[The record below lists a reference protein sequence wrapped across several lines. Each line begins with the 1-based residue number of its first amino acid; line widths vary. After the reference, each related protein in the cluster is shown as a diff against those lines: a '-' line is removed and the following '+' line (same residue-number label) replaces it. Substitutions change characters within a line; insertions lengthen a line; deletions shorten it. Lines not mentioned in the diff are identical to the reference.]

1 MTVHKPSSA
10 SDRAAQS
17 QLRAYARSNYGRN
30 ALDSALGFDST
41 PGIGARAY
49 RSHRLD
55 DLPRSIRDQ
64 AIPQSLGEP
73 SRFARAWSMQEALSE
88 EGAAKVNE
96 FLEPLGRK
104 EHEPARLD
112 PEVAAPLASIA
123 TLLEKYKHRTLPKL
137 VTVTDDGVHVHTSH
151 LDEREGRECVEK
163 ITKHEQAHLCENGHY
178 TLENGWCH
186 RCREADRNP
195 PSRLREEEALTF
207 LRAPATA
214 TWPDNTDGETRAFD
228 VRERA
233 RETDDTH
240 VTVGD
245 HPPERRVRW

>member
-1 MTVHKPSSA
+1 MTAHKPMSA

-49 RSHRLD
+49 RAARFEG
-55 DLPRSIRDQ
+55 SI
-64 AIPQSLGEP
+64 E
-73 SRFARAWSMQEALSE
+73 EALK
-88 EGAAKVNE
+88 GAAKVNA

-104 EHEPARLD
+104 EHEPKHELD
-112 PEVAAPLASIA
+112 PEVAAPLARIS

-151 LDEREGRECVEK
+151 LEEQEGRECVEK
-163 ITKHEQAHLCENGHY
+163 ITKHETAHLCENGHY

-195 PSRLREEEALTF
+195 PPHLDDNDALTF
-207 LRAPATA
+207 LRAPPTSMRLDLRAPPTS
-214 TWPDNTDGETRAFD
+214 TDAETRAFD
-228 VRERA
+228 TRERA
-233 RETDDTH
+233 READDL
-240 VTVGD
+240 VIVGD